1 MLPLHKLAARSF
13 FQQTTNPIPM
23 ASIRYN
29 SLSIDGVNIF
39 YREAG
44 SRSNPAIL
52 LLHGFP
58 SSSHMYR
65 DLIND
70 LADRYYLIA
79 PDYPGFGNSDMPD
92 RDKYTYTFDNL
103 SVTIERFIDALK
115 LTKFALYMQD
125 YGSPVGYRIAVRRP
139 ELIKALIIQNANAY
153 EEGIGPAIEDGKRFW
168 ANRNTETE
176 NAMRNI
182 LTAEGTKFQYIDGVE
197 DVQRISPDAYRY
209 DQLFLDRPGN
219 KEIQLDLLY
228 DYRNNLT
235 LYPVWQQYLRDHQPP
250 TLITWGKNDAMFTE
264 KGALAY
270 RKDLPK
276 AEVHLLNTGHFAL
289 EEFHAEIAV
298 YIDRFLSAASLF
310 V

>member
-1 MLPLHKLAARSF
+1 
-13 FQQTTNPIPM
+13 M

-29 SLSIDGVNIF
+29 SLSIDGVKIF

-103 SVTIERFIDALK
+103 SVTIEKFIDALK

-219 KEIQLDLLY
+219 NEIQLDLLY